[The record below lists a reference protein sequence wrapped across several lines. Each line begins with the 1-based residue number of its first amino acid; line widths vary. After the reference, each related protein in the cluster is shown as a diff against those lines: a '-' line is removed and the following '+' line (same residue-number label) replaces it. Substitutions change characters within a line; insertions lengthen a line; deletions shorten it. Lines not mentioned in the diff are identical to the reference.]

1 MIVGLDRTPTMDSGF
16 SAMLPPLGP
25 TKRAAARVALVD
37 LKETHSAI
45 LMDCFRQFGIH
56 TVTLAGNTA
65 QRLHR
70 EKFEACVLKL
80 GPGVDKL
87 MQTVRTSPSNSRLVI
102 YGLGG
107 NVQEALSY
115 SKYAINAVFCEPLE
129 RQAALK
135 LVRATHTLVTHEFRR
150 YVRIP
155 VMTEVTISLP
165 NKRRFTATSLEISSG
180 GMSLSTTEQVTQGQA
195 VEISFALLTL
205 PRVWVRGTIC
215 WKKPKGFGVKFD
227 PNDDRRIPLKAWID
241 AYTQS

>member
-1 MIVGLDRTPTMDSGF
+1 MDRIPTMDTGF
-16 SAMLPPLGP
+16 SAMLPALRPSKKS
-25 TKRAAARVALVD
+25 TARVALID

-56 TVTLAGNTA
+56 PVALVGNAG

-80 GPGVDKL
+80 GPGVEKV
-87 MQTVRTSPSNSRLVI
+87 METVRTSPSNSRLVI

-107 NVQEALSY
+107 NAQDAMSY
-115 SKYAINAVFCEPLE
+115 SKYAINAVFREPLE

-165 NKRRFTATSLEISSG
+165 DKRRFTGTSLEISSG
-180 GMSLSTTEQVTQGQA
+180 GMSLSCTEDMTRGQA
-195 VEISFALLTL
+195 VEISLALLTL
-205 PRVWVRGTIC
+205 PRVWVRGTVC
-215 WKKPKGFGVKFD
+215 WKKPKGSFGVKFD
-227 PNDDRRIPLKAWID
+227 PGDDRRIRLKEWID